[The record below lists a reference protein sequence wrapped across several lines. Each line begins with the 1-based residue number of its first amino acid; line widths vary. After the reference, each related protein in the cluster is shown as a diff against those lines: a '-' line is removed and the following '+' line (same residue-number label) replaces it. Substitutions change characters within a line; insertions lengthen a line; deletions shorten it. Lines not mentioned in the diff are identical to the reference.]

1 MIFVYILIGIIVLL
15 LATVLIRTFSYKNEH
30 APAAKEPMT
39 VNRDMDDAIQNM
51 AKAVTFRTVSQ
62 PPEQPQGFTE
72 FEKFRAFLKEAFPL
86 VHSKFNLQ
94 LINGQ
99 SMIYTL
105 NGTDT
110 SLLPLLFLAHSDV
123 VPVDDTTLGQWTKPP
138 FSGEIENGNL
148 YGRGTLDNKN
158 MLIAIMQAV
167 ENLLKEGF
175 APARGITL
183 AFGHDEELGGG
194 EGALMMA
201 EYFESQG
208 IRFEAVYDEGGIAIT
223 DAIKGVKSPLA
234 LIGVAE
240 KGFNNFKITVTAQGG
255 HSSMPPKHSA
265 LGQIGQIAV
274 NIENKQMTPI
284 LTPIVI
290 NLLKNIC
297 DEMGFAVKMA
307 VTNLWLFKPLLL
319 KVLAAGDTTNAMI
332 RTTTAVTMAKGSDA
346 PNVLPQTAELV
357 VNARV
362 LPGNTP
368 DDMKAHLQ
376 AACTGINATV
386 TPMLV
391 EQPSPISEMDSKG
404 YRKLLEIIGEVYPNA
419 IPTPYL
425 VLGGTDARKYY
436 NVCNCVYRFTPA
448 LINDEQKGTMHAADE
463 HISVDNIKRMVVFF
477 EKLISGFDR

>member
-1 MIFVYILIGIIVLL
+1 MIFLYVVLGILVSLIAV
-15 LATVLIRTFSYKNEH
+15 VLIRTFSYKNELTPH
-30 APAAKEPMT
+30 SDKPMPID
-39 VNRDMDDAIQNM
+39 REMEDAIRNM

-62 PPEQPQGFTE
+62 PPEQPQDFAE

-86 VHSKFNLQ
+86 VHEKFSLE

-105 NGTDT
+105 KGSDEG
-110 SLLPLLFLAHSDV
+110 LLPILFLGHCDV
-123 VPVDDTTLGQWTKPP
+123 VPVDETTLSQWEKPP
-138 FSGEIENGNL
+138 FSGEIANGNL
-148 YGRGTLDNKN
+148 YGRGTLDDKN
-158 MLIAIMQAV
+158 MLITIMQAA

-175 APARGITL
+175 SPKRGITF
-183 AFGHDEELGGG
+183 AFGHDEELGGAD
-194 EGALMMA
+194 GALKMA
-201 EYFESQG
+201 KHFESQG
-208 IRFEAVYDEGGIAIT
+208 LRFEAVYDEGGIAIT

-240 KGFNNFKITVTAQGG
+240 KGFNNFKITVNAAGG

-265 LGQIGQIAV
+265 LGQIAKIAV
-274 NIENKQMTPI
+274 NIENKPMKAT

-290 NLLKNIC
+290 DLLKNIC

-307 VTNLWLFKPLLL
+307 VANLWLFKPLLI
-319 KVLAAGDTTNAMI
+319 KVLAAGDTTAAMI
-332 RTTTAVTMAKGSDA
+332 RTTTALTMAKGSDA

-368 DDMKAHLQ
+368 DDVKAHLQ
-376 AACTGINATV
+376 AACKDVKATV
-386 TPMLV
+386 SPMLL
-391 EQPSPISEMDSKG
+391 EQPSPVSELDSKG
-404 YRKLLEIIGEVYPNA
+404 YRKLIEVIGEVYPNT

-436 NVCNCVYRFTPA
+436 NVSNCVYRFMPA
-448 LINDEQKGTMHAADE
+448 LITDEQKGTMHAANE
-463 HISVDNIKRMVVFF
+463 HISTDNIKRMVVFF
-477 EKLISGFDR
+477 EKMMSGFDE